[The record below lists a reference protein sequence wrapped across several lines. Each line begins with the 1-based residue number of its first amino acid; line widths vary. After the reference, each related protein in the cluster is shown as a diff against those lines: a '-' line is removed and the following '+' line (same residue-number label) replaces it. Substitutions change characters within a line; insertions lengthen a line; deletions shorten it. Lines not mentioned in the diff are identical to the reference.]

1 MPEIVAIRKAAD
13 AEPSKAV
20 AANQKAIDA
29 LPFDS
34 GTWRVEGVPGLY
46 LRCRAKTKSFFLQRR
61 VRGVLVKET
70 LGALP
75 MKRARAGAMATWSGM
90 KPKPAGDAVTLAVAL
105 DLYLQDK
112 QLAEKTRFNYRYNAD
127 RYLKSWTGRSLQA
140 IGEDR
145 AGVRALQ
152 REITKKHGA
161 ATSNQVVRLL
171 SAVYRW
177 ARKQDTS
184 LPEAPTTAVEV
195 VRISARNWAL
205 SAEELRAWWYCA
217 PEVKGKVVERGV
229 RTLSPIKRMWWL
241 MALLTGARAGS
252 IEALRWVDIDFDKN
266 TILFTVTKGN
276 RPYMVPMSDTLAALL
291 CAYRDGGAVP
301 PSEWAFPSNTKAGC
315 HLVGVKNIREGV
327 RPPHAMRHTFRTTL
341 AQLGAAGDQSRM
353 LMGHS
358 MGGDVSRNYITA
370 PLVIESLRPITN
382 AVSERYLKILG
393 PAVGGVSPLE
403 LAKR

>member
-1 MPEIVAIRKAAD
+1 MPEIVAIRKATD
-13 AEPSKAV
+13 AEPSKVV

-177 ARKQDTS
+177 ARKQDIS

-252 IEALRWVDIDFDKN
+252 IEALRWVDIDFDKK
-266 TILFTVTKGN
+266 TILFTVAKGD

-291 CAYRDGGAVP
+291 CAYRDSGAVP
-301 PSEWAFPSNTKAGC
+301 PSEWVFPSNTKAGH

-327 RPPHAMRHTFRTTL
+327 RPPHSMRHTFRTTL

-358 MGGDVSRNYITA
+358 MGGDVSRDYITSA
-370 PLVIESLRPITN
+370 LVIESLRPITN
-382 AVSERYLKILG
+382 AVSERYMTIVPGILG
-393 PAVGGVSPLE
+393 
-403 LAKR
+403 

>member
-1 MPEIVAIRKAAD
+1 ISRVAEALMPEIVAIRKAAD

-90 KPKPAGDAVTLAVAL
+90 KPKPAGDAVTLATAL

-112 QLAEKTRFNYRYNAD
+112 QLAEKTRANYRYNAD

-145 AGVRALQ
+145 AGVRMLQ

-161 ATSNQVVRLL
+161 ATSNQVVRLI

-195 VRISARNWAL
+195 ARIPARNWAL
-205 SAEELRAWWYCA
+205 SPEELKEWWRC
-217 PEVKGKVVERGV
+217 VSG
-229 RTLSPIKRMWWL
+229 LSAVKRMWWL
-241 MALLTGARAGS
+241 AALHTGARAGVLEGAGGDE
-252 IEALRWVDIDFDKN
+252 IVFDKK
-266 TILFTVTKGN
+266 TVLFSVTKGD
-276 RPYMVPMSDTLAALL
+276 RPYMIPMSDTLAALL
-291 CAYRDGGAVP
+291 CAYRDVGAVP
-301 PSEWAFPSNTKAGC
+301 PSELLFPSPTKAGC
-315 HLVGVKNIREGV
+315 HLVGVKNVVEGV
-327 RPPHAMRHTFRTTL
+327 RPAHAMRHTFRTTL
-341 AQLGAAGDQSRM
+341 AQLGVSSDQSRL

-358 MGGDVSRNYITA
+358 MGGDVSRNYITSS
-370 PLVIESLRPITN
+370 LVIESLRPITN
-382 AVSERYLKILG
+382 AVSERYMMIVPEFLG
-393 PAVGGVSPLE
+393 
-403 LAKR
+403 

>member
-1 MPEIVAIRKAAD
+1 MSVTAIRKATA
-13 AEPSKAV
+13 AESSKVV
-20 AANQKAIDA
+20 ASNQKAIDA
-29 LPFDS
+29 LQFDS

-61 VRGVLVKET
+61 VRGALVKET

-75 MKRARAGAMATWSGM
+75 MKRARAAAMNTWSSM
-90 KPKPAGDAVTLAVAL
+90 KPKAPGDAVTLAAAL
-105 DLYLQDK
+105 DLYFQDK
-112 QLAEKTRFNYRYNAD
+112 ALAEKTRANYKYNAD
-127 RYLKSWTGRSLQA
+127 RYLKAWTGRSLQA

-161 ATSNQVVRLL
+161 ATSNQVVRLI

-195 VRISARNWAL
+195 VRIPARNWAL
-205 SAEELRAWWYCA
+205 SAEELKAWWYA
-217 PEVKGKVVERGV
+217 TEELGGKLVKRGV

-241 MALLTGARAGS
+241 TALLTGARAGS
-252 IEALRWVDIDFDKN
+252 IEALRWADIDFDKK
-266 TILFTVTKGN
+266 TVLFTVTKGD

-291 CAYRDGGAVP
+291 STYRDGGAVP
-301 PSEWAFPSNTKAGC
+301 PSEWVFPSHTKEGR
-315 HLVGVKNIREGV
+315 HMVEVKNVREGV
-327 RPPHAMRHTFRTTL
+327 RPPHSMRHTFRTTL

-358 MGGDVSRNYITA
+358 MRGDVSRDYVTA

-382 AVSERYLKILG
+382 AVSERYVTIVPGILG
-393 PAVGGVSPLE
+393 
-403 LAKR
+403 

>member
-1 MPEIVAIRKAAD
+1 MPIVPIRKTTD
-13 AEPSKAV
+13 DDSSKMV
-20 AANQKAIDA
+20 ESNQKAIDA

-127 RYLKSWTGRSLQA
+127 RYLKSWTGRSLRA

-177 ARKQDTS
+177 ARKQDIS

-195 VRISARNWAL
+195 QRIPARNWAL
-205 SAEELRAWWYCA
+205 SPEALRQWWYAEE
-217 PEVKGKVVERGV
+217 EIKGKQGKVVKLGV
-229 RTLSPIKRMWWL
+229 STLSPVKRMWWIV
-241 MALLTGARAGS
+241 ALLTGARAGS
-252 IEALRWVDIDFDKN
+252 IEALRWDDLDLDKKK
-266 TILFTVTKGN
+266 IRFRVTKGD
-276 RPYMVPMSDTLAALL
+276 RPYTVPMSDTLAA
-291 CAYRDGGAVP
+291 
-301 PSEWAFPSNTKAGC
+301 
-315 HLVGVKNIREGV
+315 
-327 RPPHAMRHTFRTTL
+327 
-341 AQLGAAGDQSRM
+341 
-353 LMGHS
+353 
-358 MGGDVSRNYITA
+358 
-370 PLVIESLRPITN
+370 
-382 AVSERYLKILG
+382 
-393 PAVGGVSPLE
+393 
-403 LAKR
+403 

>member
-1 MPEIVAIRKAAD
+1 MPLTAIRKAPD
-13 AEPSKAV
+13 AESGKMV
-20 AANQKAIDA
+20 AANQKAIDL
-29 LPFDS
+29 LPLDS
-34 GTWRVEGVPGLY
+34 GTWRVAGVPGLY
-46 LRCRAKTKSFFLQRR
+46 LRCRAKVKSFILQRR

-75 MKRARAGAMATWSGM
+75 MKRARAAAMATWSTM
-90 KPKPAGDAVTLAVAL
+90 KPQAAGNAVTLAMAL
-105 DLYLQDK
+105 DLYFQDK
-112 QLAEKTRFNYRYNAD
+112 QLAEKTRANYRYNAD

-145 AGVRALQ
+145 AGVRMLQ

-161 ATSNQVVRLL
+161 ATSNQVVRLI

-195 VRISARNWAL
+195 ARIPARNWAL
-205 SAEELRAWWYCA
+205 SPEELKEWWRC
-217 PEVKGKVVERGV
+217 VSG
-229 RTLSPIKRMWWL
+229 LSAVKRMWWL
-241 MALLTGARAGS
+241 AALLTGARAGS
-252 IEALRWVDIDFDKN
+252 IEALRWADIDFDKK
-266 TILFTVTKGN
+266 TVLFTVTKGD
-276 RPYMVPMSDTLAALL
+276 RPYMIPMSDTLAALL

-301 PSEWAFPSNTKAGC
+301 PSEWLFPSPTKAGC
-315 HLVGVKNIREGV
+315 HLVGVKNVVEGV
-327 RPPHAMRHTFRTTL
+327 RPAHAMRHTFRTTL
-341 AQLGAAGDQSRM
+341 AQLGVSTDQSRM

-382 AVSERYLKILG
+382 AVSEQLSRG
-393 PAVGGVSPLE
+393 NE
-403 LAKR
+403 

>member
-1 MPEIVAIRKAAD
+1 MSVTAIRKATA
-13 AEPSKAV
+13 AESSKVV
-20 AANQKAIDA
+20 ASNQKAIDA
-29 LPFDS
+29 LQFDS

-61 VRGVLVKET
+61 VRGALVKET

-75 MKRARAGAMATWSGM
+75 MKRARAAAMNTWSSM
-90 KPKPAGDAVTLAVAL
+90 KPKAPGDAVTLAAAL
-105 DLYLQDK
+105 DLYFQDK
-112 QLAEKTRFNYRYNAD
+112 ALAEKTRANYKYNAD
-127 RYLKSWTGRSLQA
+127 RYLKAWTGRSLKA

-161 ATSNQVVRLL
+161 ATSNQVVRLI

-195 VRISARNWAL
+195 VRIPARNWAL
-205 SAEELRAWWYCA
+205 SAEELKAWWYA
-217 PEVKGKVVERGV
+217 TEELGGKLVKRGV

-241 MALLTGARAGS
+241 TALLTGARAGS
-252 IEALRWVDIDFDKN
+252 IEALRWADIDFDKK
-266 TILFTVTKGN
+266 TVLFTVTKGD

-291 CAYRDGGAVP
+291 STYRDGGAVP
-301 PSEWAFPSNTKAGC
+301 PSEWVFPSHTKEGR
-315 HLVGVKNIREGV
+315 HMVEVKNVREGV
-327 RPPHAMRHTFRTTL
+327 RPPHSMRHTFRTTL

-358 MGGDVSRNYITA
+358 MRGDVSRDYVTA

-382 AVSERYLKILG
+382 AVSERYVTIVPGILG
-393 PAVGGVSPLE
+393 
-403 LAKR
+403 

>member
-1 MPEIVAIRKAAD
+1 MPVTAIRKATD
-13 AEPSKAV
+13 AESSKTV

-29 LPFDS
+29 LLFDS

-75 MKRARAGAMATWSGM
+75 MKRARAAAMATWSTM
-90 KPKPAGDAVTLAVAL
+90 KPQAAGNAVTLAMAL
-105 DLYLQDK
+105 DLYFQDK
-112 QLAEKTRFNYRYNAD
+112 QLAEKTRANYRYNAD

-145 AGVRALQ
+145 AGVRMLQ

-161 ATSNQVVRLL
+161 ATSNQVVRLI

-195 VRISARNWAL
+195 ARIPARNWAL
-205 SAEELRAWWYCA
+205 SPEELKEWWRC
-217 PEVKGKVVERGV
+217 VSG
-229 RTLSPIKRMWWL
+229 LSAVKRMWWL
-241 MALLTGARAGS
+241 AALLTGARAGS
-252 IEALRWVDIDFDKN
+252 IEALRWADIDFDKK
-266 TILFTVTKGN
+266 TVLFTVTKGD
-276 RPYMVPMSDTLAALL
+276 RPYMIPMSDTLAALL

-301 PSEWAFPSNTKAGC
+301 PSEWLFPSPTKAGC
-315 HLVGVKNIREGV
+315 HLVGVKNVVEGV
-327 RPPHAMRHTFRTTL
+327 RPAHAMRHTFRTTL
-341 AQLGAAGDQSRM
+341 AQLGVSTDQSRM

-382 AVSERYLKILG
+382 AVSEQLSRG
-393 PAVGGVSPLE
+393 NE
-403 LAKR
+403 

>member
-1 MPEIVAIRKAAD
+1 MPVIAISKATD
-13 AEPSKAV
+13 AEPGKV
-20 AANQKAIDA
+20 VEANQKAVDA

-61 VRGVLVKET
+61 IRGALVKET

-75 MKRARAGAMATWSGM
+75 MKRARAAAMSTWSTM
-90 KPKPAGDAVTLAVAL
+90 KPQPADAVTLAAAL

-112 QLAEKTRFNYRYNAD
+112 QLAEKTRFNYKYNAD
-127 RYLKSWTGRSLQA
+127 RYLKAWTGRSLQS

-145 AGVRALQ
+145 AGVRTLQ

-171 SAVYRW
+171 SSVYRW

-195 VRISARNWAL
+195 ARIPARNWAL
-205 SAEELRAWWYCA
+205 SPEELKAWWYCA
-217 PEVKGKVVERGV
+217 SEVEGKVVKRGV
-229 RTLSPIKRMWWL
+229 STLSPIKRAWWCT
-241 MALLTGARAGS
+241 ALLTGARAGS
-252 IEALRWVDIDFDKN
+252 IEALRWADIDFEKK
-266 TILFTVTKGN
+266 TLLFMVTKGGK
-276 RPYMVPMSDTLAALL
+276 PYMVPMSDVLAKLL
-291 CAYRDGGAVP
+291 SAYRDGGTVP
-301 PSEWAFPSNTKAGC
+301 PSEWVFPSPTKPGR
-315 HLVGVKNIREGV
+315 HLVGVKNVIEGV
-327 RPPHAMRHTFRTTL
+327 RPAHSMRHTFRTVL

-358 MGGDVSRNYITA
+358 MGGDVSRDYITSA
-370 PLVIESLRPITN
+370 LVIESLRPITN
-382 AVSERYLKILG
+382 AVAARYAEIIPGILG
-393 PAVGGVSPLE
+393 
-403 LAKR
+403 